1 MEYRELLLEIGC
13 EEMPASWI
21 PGIEAQLAERLAAR
35 LDEVRI
41 ERRTPVRTFVA
52 PRRLV
57 ATVAELADR
66 QSDLEETVTGP
77 PVRAAFNANGE
88 PTRAALGFARKQRVG
103 VADLARVQTPKGE
116 YLACHRRQA
125 GEETPSVLR
134 GVLAATLRDLAFP
147 KAMRWDA
154 TLDDGRG
161 EFLFGRPVRWLVF
174 LYASR
179 VVPFEIGRTPC
190 AEAAGVAPVRAGSVT
205 YGHRFFG
212 NGGTPGA
219 PIEVT
224 SFADYRERLADA
236 CVLIDREDRRERVT
250 RELEAGAA
258 EAGGRLATLDQQ
270 SALHAEVPDL
280 VEHPAVVTGTFPAE
294 FLALP
299 DEVLS
304 TTMVHHQHYF
314 PVVDEQGRL
323 SAHFLAVT
331 NTPGDDSARNA
342 RIARNSERVLVARLR
357 DARFFWDA
365 DRAQRLDDRLDR
377 LDTLLFHKRL
387 GSYRDK
393 SKRVEELAERIAGGV
408 LGQSVEVARAARR
421 AAELSKADL
430 ATDMVGE
437 FPELQGVMGG
447 VYAREQG
454 EPETVWKAIY
464 HHYLPIG
471 VGADDPPARD
481 DLGKAA
487 ATWAAVALADKVDT
501 VVGLFGAGERPTGS
515 RDPLGIRRQAQGML
529 RILVDLPELTGL
541 DARVSVG
548 EILGPA
554 REWHTNDDWSKV
566 YWALDQDSERRDFRS
581 IGGISED
588 TGLERGRVE
597 HLVEEHSSELRKA
610 AATERRLYTL
620 RLKPVSFL
628 RERLRYLLEE
638 RGFDRRNVRA
648 VTHQP
653 LEDIRPL
660 DARRKLEVL
669 PEFTETSDFQTL
681 ATLFK
686 RVKNIARELGDGGS
700 SEDPFGPLTEP
711 AERAL
716 LDELQTRRAVIDAA
730 VDTGAGFREAFA
742 EAARIGPAV
751 DRFFN
756 EVFVMAE
763 DPTLREARLRLMQRV
778 EQVILQLA
786 DVSEIVPETSS

>member
-21 PGIEAQLAERLAAR
+21 PGIEAQLAERLSAR

-57 ATVAELADR
+57 ATVAELAAR

-77 PVRAAFNANGE
+77 PVRAAFDANGE
-88 PTRAALGFARKQRVG
+88 PTRAALGFARKQG
-103 VADLARVQTPKGE
+103 VDVVDLARVQTPKGE

-125 GEETPSVLR
+125 GEDTRSVLG

-161 EFLFGRPVRWLVF
+161 EFLFGRPVRWLVY

-179 VVPFEIGRTPC
+179 VVPFEIGRTPG

-212 NGGTPGA
+212 HGGAPGA

-250 RELEAGAA
+250 RELETGAA

-393 SKRVEELAERIAGGV
+393 SKRVEELAERIARGV
-408 LGQSVEVARAARR
+408 LGQSVEVAGAARR
-421 AAELSKADL
+421 AAALCKADL

-437 FPELQGVMGG
+437 FPELQGAMGG
-447 VYAREQG
+447 VYAREQD
-454 EPETVWKAIY
+454 EPEAVWKAIY

-471 VGADDPPARD
+471 VGADDPPSHDA
-481 DLGKAA
+481 LGAA
-487 ATWAAVALADKVDT
+487 AVTWAAVALADKVDT

-541 DARVSVG
+541 DARVAIG
-548 EILGPA
+548 QLLGPA
-554 REWHTNDDWSKV
+554 RKVHAKDDDEWS
-566 YWALDQDSERRDFRS
+566 ALKSR
-581 IGGISED
+581 
-588 TGLERGRVE
+588 
-597 HLVEEHSSELRKA
+597 
-610 AATERRLYTL
+610 
-620 RLKPVSFL
+620 PVDFL

-700 SEDPFGPLTEP
+700 SDDPFGPLAEP

-751 DRFFN
+751 DCFFN